1 MERKKLSLKSL
12 KLFNERIYKY
22 SEIFKNNLKDFY
34 NSNHNVIGYGA
45 PARVATI
52 TNVSKVDTKLIKYI
66 IDDSPLKQNRFSPGM
81 HIKILPRKN
90 NINKKIDIVIVFAY
104 EYFDDIKKY
113 FKNVKVKFYKPIPF
127 GRL

>member
-1 MERKKLSLKSL
+1 M
-12 KLFNERIYKY
+12 
-22 SEIFKNNLKDFY
+22 
-34 NSNHNVIGYGA
+34 
-45 PARVATI
+45 
-52 TNVSKVDTKLIKYI
+52 DTKLIKYI